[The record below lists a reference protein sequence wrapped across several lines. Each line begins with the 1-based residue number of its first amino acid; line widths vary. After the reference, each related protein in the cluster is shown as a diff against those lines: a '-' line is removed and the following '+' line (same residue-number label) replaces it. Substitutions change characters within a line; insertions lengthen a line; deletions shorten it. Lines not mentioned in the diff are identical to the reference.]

1 MSNKSFIEEFDK
13 TLNSID
19 KLNKPKLLLHS
30 CCAPCSSACLEVL
43 MPYFDITVF
52 YFNPN
57 ISDPVEYDK
66 RLNEQVRYCKN
77 LNIDVINGDYNPDVF
92 FNAVRGLETAKEGGD
107 RCTVCYKLR
116 LEETAKQAKLHGYD
130 YFCSTLSV
138 SPYKNAEKLNNIG
151 VALEGEYCVK
161 YLINDFK
168 KRNGYK
174 RSVELSSIYSLYRQP
189 YCGCVFSKRETVK

>member
-66 RLNEQVRYCKN
+66 RLNEQVRYCKK
-77 LNIDVINGDYNPDVF
+77 VIYW
-92 FNAVRGLETAKEGGD
+92 L
-107 RCTVCYKLR
+107 
-116 LEETAKQAKLHGYD
+116 
-130 YFCSTLSV
+130 
-138 SPYKNAEKLNNIG
+138 
-151 VALEGEYCVK
+151 
-161 YLINDFK
+161 
-168 KRNGYK
+168 
-174 RSVELSSIYSLYRQP
+174 
-189 YCGCVFSKRETVK
+189 